1 MDEAEESLA
10 TEGEKDLTYKIPF
23 NMNELESLIDSALS
37 DMDFGGK
44 VESTFADFN
53 TTLKAQESEFT
64 WLSLRFNTFLIQ
76 INIKDIGKSVILIY
90 YVFCAFILKR
100 KSKGDQENIWRMR
113 RSSSKAPGRFG
124 CYWRK
129 RVCNCQSLRTRQ
141 CRAILILITLP
152 IAVKLYRKGWS
163 APIWLL

>member
-1 MDEAEESLA
+1 MLNRMDEAEESLA

-90 YVFCAFILKR
+90 YVLCAFILKR
-100 KSKGDQENIWRMR
+100 KSKGDQENI
-113 RSSSKAPGRFG
+113 
-124 CYWRK
+124 
-129 RVCNCQSLRTRQ
+129 
-141 CRAILILITLP
+141 
-152 IAVKLYRKGWS
+152 
-163 APIWLL
+163 